1 MKFSKNIDIFD
12 IGKNTFNL
20 CYSQLNDD
28 KKILK
33 VYSQDI
39 DSLLNLIEEDKN
51 ALTNIYRD
59 IGKYSSIDKP
69 FCFLKKF
76 EILLNIQCNYYNFFL
91 EKSQKLFENLKKLI
105 DSNFKLISNFLS
117 NTHKIGESIR
127 NKSIN
132 YFEKNYKVIDSL
144 KEVENALVDDYIKSK
159 YKIIINK
166 EYIYNIGQIVNN
178 IYNLEKSFK
187 IKKI

>member
-91 EKSQKLFENLKKLI
+91 EKSQKLF
-105 DSNFKLISNFLS
+105 
-117 NTHKIGESIR
+117 
-127 NKSIN
+127 
-132 YFEKNYKVIDSL
+132 
-144 KEVENALVDDYIKSK
+144 
-159 YKIIINK
+159 
-166 EYIYNIGQIVNN
+166 
-178 IYNLEKSFK
+178 
-187 IKKI
+187 